1 MGVVESKKD
10 GVIKKYELRIDLK
23 APLKTEL
30 L

>member
-10 GVIKKYELRIDLK
+10 EVVKKYELRIDMK
-23 APLKTEL
+23 AVLKTEL

>member
-10 GVIKKYELRIDLK
+10 GVVKKFELRMDLK
-23 APLKTEL
+23 AALKTEL